1 MQKAR
6 SPNIAEYGVN
16 KHYPTGPYHKVA
28 GFLVEND
35 NCKTE
40 TNAFSQQNCP
50 AENKDGFYLN
60 EEMSPEWEDLDSPIR
75 GSTSMPGHSQISLN
89 KYVRFT
95 NSRYLMINI
104 QIPECRV

>member
-40 TNAFSQQNCP
+40 TNAFSQQGCP
-50 AENKDGFYLN
+50 AENKDGFYLS
-60 EEMSPEWEDLDSPIR
+60 EEMSPGWEDLDQTQILFF
-75 GSTSMPGHSQISLN
+75 HSWINEYARSYMSLN
-89 KYVRFT
+89 KLC
-95 NSRYLMINI
+95 YLKIHLI
-104 QIPECRV
+104 

>member
-1 MQKAR
+1 MMKAR

-50 AENKDGFYLN
+50 AENRNGFYLN
-60 EEMSPEWEDLDSPIR
+60 EEMSAEWEDLDQTQILFF
-75 GSTSMPGHSQISLN
+75 HSWINEYARSNITN
-89 KYVRFT
+89 KFYVIDM
-95 NSRYLMINI
+95 SILMI
-104 QIPECRV
+104 